1 QENKHIDEQLE
12 ARTKE
17 IDELK
22 RQLGKKETEINGLKK
37 QLETKATEIDGLKR
51 QLDEKNTQI
60 KATQEQLDA
69 KSKDL
74 ASCKTKLEA
83 VEKEAGG
90 HNEERSR
97 LAQSL
102 AKTQG
107 TNVRL
112 ESQQRDLQAQIDKL
126 SSERE
131 EQRRRADSIQSA
143 LEKLDAEH
151 TKALAAIEA
160 KGADLLNSEQLRAKV
175 QATVAGLEEHARA
188 VDADLASSRGQF
200 AEKSRLL
207 AQTATQLQEVQ
218 YALERERRASK
229 SAADALAKEL
239 DAARSRLAEAEKK
252 YADQGTSSKDEIGR
266 LQKQLGDLDQRAKQ
280 ATQVE
285 RLEAQQAEKVAE
297 LEALRSNM
305 QRTEESVTGLQVE
318 VDRLRDIERD
328 FEKARD
334 QLDRVGE
341 ERRLSEQRWKRVHR
355 DLKDEVRRLN
365 RERQVMALSTQQQQQ
380 QQPEAI
386 SPSSASSP
394 AAPSSPTMP
403 RHDIQSASVSSSGR
417 SNSLT
422 LGSVSTLLRAATG
435 NSGNNGGAGR
445 RQQLQS
451 VAGRPHPSSG
461 LANGAEIATYED
473 SHHRSRSRSSSSAAS
488 SSFDSLGV
496 DDPSSRNRSEVVN
509 VEYLRNVLFRFFNDK
524 ERRAQLVPV
533 LSMLLNCKTDEI
545 KGIQLLLQ

>member
-1 QENKHIDEQLE
+1 
-12 ARTKE
+12 
-17 IDELK
+17 
-22 RQLGKKETEINGLKK
+22 
-37 QLETKATEIDGLKR
+37 
-51 QLDEKNTQI
+51 
-60 KATQEQLDA
+60 
-69 KSKDL
+69 
-74 ASCKTKLEA
+74 
-83 VEKEAGG
+83 
-90 HNEERSR
+90 
-97 LAQSL
+97 
-102 AKTQG
+102 
-107 TNVRL
+107 
-112 ESQQRDLQAQIDKL
+112 
-126 SSERE
+126 
-131 EQRRRADSIQSA
+131 
-143 LEKLDAEH
+143 
-151 TKALAAIEA
+151 
-160 KGADLLNSEQLRAKV
+160 
-175 QATVAGLEEHARA
+175 
-188 VDADLASSRGQF
+188 
-200 AEKSRLL
+200 
-207 AQTATQLQEVQ
+207 
-218 YALERERRASK
+218 
-229 SAADALAKEL
+229 
-239 DAARSRLAEAEKK
+239 
-252 YADQGTSSKDEIGR
+252 
-266 LQKQLGDLDQRAKQ
+266 KQLGDLDQRAKQ

-473 SHHRSRSRSSSSAAS
+473 RHHRSRSRSSSSAAS